1 FSANNNVLCLNLGQ
15 DERCHGFVHVNPARA
30 LGARIEPVSSYGG
43 NQYGVHLLIHKDRE
57 TGHWW
62 LEYGDD
68 LKPVGYWPE
77 SLFTGLKNP
86 ASLLNWGGHVL
97 SPSSEKSPPM
107 GSGHFPHE
115 GFGKAAFVR
124 EVLIVDKGRHL
135 VLPILENLDPMSSN
149 YDCYRVDTLM
159 YNGDGITFYYGGPGG
174 CKG

>member
-1 FSANNNVLCLNLGQ
+1 MRRYPYYRREGEAEDRRDKQKEGRGEEGGGVRRSRQAASA
-15 DERCHGFVHVNPARA
+15 
-30 LGARIEPVSSYGG
+30 ST
-43 NQYGVHLLIHKDRE
+43 DRE

>member
-1 FSANNNVLCLNLGQ
+1 MREKKKRKGTRRCPLYYRKEPRRWWRRIGEKKRGSWCGLG
-15 DERCHGFVHVNPARA
+15 RV
-30 LGARIEPVSSYGG
+30 GG
-43 NQYGVHLLIHKDRE
+43 EEGGGGGCPG

-135 VLPILENLDPMSSN
+135 VLPILENLDPMFSN